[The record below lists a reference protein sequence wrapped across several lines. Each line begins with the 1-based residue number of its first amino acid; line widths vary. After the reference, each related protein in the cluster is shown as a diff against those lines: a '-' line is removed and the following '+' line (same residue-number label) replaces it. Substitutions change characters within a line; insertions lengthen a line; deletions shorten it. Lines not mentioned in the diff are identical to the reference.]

1 MSEPAP
7 APSFLDPYL
16 GGQRY
21 LPQLSID
28 CVILGY
34 TQRTLKVLIP
44 KLDLAEAVQLL
55 PSGFILKEEDIGAAA
70 RRIIEHR
77 TGIDQFYLEQFRVY
91 GSPDRIE
98 QPFFN
103 RLLGSMLEKQGRSP
117 AEIERMQWLDQRFVS
132 IGYYAIVDLSTVR
145 PRRTAIDAAI
155 EWLAVDELPRLILD
169 HNEMVAAAVD
179 TVRLHLDDRHLAFY
193 LLPEEFTMKEVRQVY
208 ETVFGRK
215 FSRTAFQ
222 KKILDMGVLERTTK
236 KFTGAPNRAPYLY
249 RFPARCQNRQRDP
262 AT

>member
-34 TQRTLKVLIP
+34 SQRGLKVLIP
-44 KLDLAEAVQLL
+44 KLDLAEEVRLL
-55 PSGFILKEEDIGAAA
+55 PSGFILREEDIGAAA

-77 TGIDQFYLEQFRVY
+77 TGISEFYLEQFRVY

-98 QPFFN
+98 QPFFH
-103 RLLGSMLEKQGRSP
+103 RLIGLMLRKQGRSP
-117 AEIERMQWLDQRFVS
+117 AEIERLQWLDQRFVS
-132 IGYYAIVDLSTVR
+132 IGYYAIVDLTTVA

-155 EWLAVDELPRLILD
+155 EWLPVEDLPALILD

-179 TVRLHLDDRHLAFY
+179 TVRLHFDDRHLAFH
-193 LLPEEFTMKEVRQVY
+193 LLPGEFTMKEVRQVY

-215 FSRTAFQ
+215 FSRTTFQ

-249 RFPARCQNRQRDP
+249 RFPARRRSEKGR
-262 AT
+262 T